1 MDPISQGV
9 LGVAAAQA
17 VSREPLARRAA
28 FMGMVAGLA
37 PDADVFIKSATDP
50 LLSLQFHRQFT
61 HALAFVPIGA
71 LLVALI
77 LHPLL
82 GRSAL
87 RFRITYLFCLAGY
100 ATHGLLDACTSYGT
114 QLLWPFSDLR
124 VAWNNISI
132 IDPLFTV
139 PILFLVTVG
148 VWRKSP
154 LLARFAV
161 LWAAAYLTL
170 GVVQRDRAAVIGHE
184 VAAARGHVV
193 ERLAAKPTFG
203 NLLVWKIIY
212 ESEGRFF
219 VDAAR
224 VGLGSRHYPGATV
237 AKLDIARDL
246 PWLQPDSQQARDVE
260 RFRWFSGDYLALSGS
275 NTITD
280 IRYSLV
286 PNEIEGLWHI
296 ALSPGA
302 ASHEHARYA
311 ARRTSA
317 DARWQT
323 FRRMLLGNWPARR
336 QDDRR

>member
-1 MDPISQGV
+1 MDPLSQGV

-17 VSREPLARRAA
+17 VSHRPQARRAA
-28 FMGMVAGLA
+28 FFGLAAGLT

-61 HALAFVPIGA
+61 HALAFIPVGA
-71 LLVALI
+71 LMVALI
-77 LHPLL
+77 LHPLV
-82 GRSAL
+82 GRNAL
-87 RFRITYLFCLAGY
+87 RFRTTYLMCLAGY

-132 IDPLFTV
+132 IDPLFTL
-139 PILFLVTVG
+139 PILLLVMLG
-148 VWRKSP
+148 VWRRSP
-154 LLARFAV
+154 VLARCAL
-161 LWAAAYLTL
+161 LWAVAYLSL
-170 GVVQRDRAAVIGHE
+170 GVVQRDRAAAVGYD
-184 VAAARGHVV
+184 VATARGHVV

-212 ESEGRFF
+212 ESEGVFY
-219 VDAAR
+219 VDAIR
-224 VGLGSRHYPGATV
+224 VGLGSRHYPGAAI
-237 AKLDIARDL
+237 AKLDTARDL

-286 PNEIEGLWHI
+286 PNEIEGLWGI
-296 ALSPGA
+296 TLNPGA
-302 ASHEHARYA
+302 TPHEHVRYTS
-311 ARRTSA
+311 RRTPTA
-317 DARWQT
+317 ARWQT
-323 FRRMLLGNWPARR
+323 FRDMLLG
-336 QDDRR
+336 D

>member
-17 VSREPLARRAA
+17 VSRQPQARRAA
-28 FMGMVAGLA
+28 FIGLVAGLA
-37 PDADVFIKSATDP
+37 PDADVFISSATDP

-61 HALAFVPIGA
+61 HALVFIPVGA
-71 LLVALI
+71 LLAALV
-77 LHPLL
+77 LHPLV

-87 RFRITYLFCLAGY
+87 RFRTTYLFCLAGY

-124 VAWNNISI
+124 VAWNTISI

-139 PILFLVTVG
+139 PILLLVTLG
-148 VWRKSP
+148 IWRRSP
-154 LLARFAV
+154 LLARCAL
-161 LWAAAYLTL
+161 LWAVAYLMI
-170 GVVQRDRAAVIGHE
+170 GVVQRDRAAAIGHG
-184 VAAARGHVV
+184 VAATRGHVV
-193 ERLAAKPTFG
+193 ERLSAKPTFA

-212 ESEGRFF
+212 EVEGMFY
-219 VDAAR
+219 VDAVR
-224 VGLGSRHYPGATV
+224 VGLSSRHYPGTAI
-237 AKLDIARDL
+237 AKLDTTRDL

-260 RFRWFSGDYLALSGS
+260 RFRWFSGDYLALAGE

-296 ALSPGA
+296 ALNSRA
-302 ASHEHARYA
+302 APHEHVRSVG
-311 ARRTSA
+311 RRTVTA
-317 DARWQT
+317 GKWQA
-323 FRRMLLGNWPARR
+323 FRDMLLGN
-336 QDDRR
+336 